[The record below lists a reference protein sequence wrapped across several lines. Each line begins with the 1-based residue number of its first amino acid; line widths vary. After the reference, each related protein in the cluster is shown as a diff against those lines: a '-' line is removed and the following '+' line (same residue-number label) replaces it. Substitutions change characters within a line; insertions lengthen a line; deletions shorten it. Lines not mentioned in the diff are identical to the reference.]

1 MAKKNQFSFRLILLL
16 WILPLSVVGLLLG
29 AYFTYRKARSA
40 LLETARQNLTESA
53 IRKGES
59 IEASIKA
66 LQANLLTASQT
77 TVLQLPS
84 TIEEEENQKK
94 ELFLKELQQR
104 LPTLVECL
112 QLTEFA
118 TKKIVASTCGK
129 QPIYQSLPP
138 ESWFDGAGRVW
149 GNPVLPKQPLPN
161 NKNSNGT
168 LDAGNKWQLKLV
180 LIAPVYAIS
189 GIGADNNSAR
199 PPLRYALSI
208 QSVLEQRKIDILE
221 ARTGINEGVDGRAKS
236 LTGQTVVLDVFD
248 TTSQKED
255 ATILEYPNFSNVGRN
270 ISSYN
275 NQDLR
280 KRLQSTIRN
289 AISGKQDFLHLP
301 DFDNPQKVELLSGY
315 TALDSPLNPD
325 RKWIILAVTP
335 LDLALAGLKD
345 IQGILFWL
353 ILGLLGANFVT
364 AVLSARQLARPIET
378 LQDYATKIQG
388 DSSADKVRLNFHIQE
403 FDRLGEALDEMVDR
417 LRAWA
422 QELQVA
428 WTEANVAN
436 KLKNEFLA
444 TISHELRTPLNAII
458 GCIRLVRDDCC
469 DDRAEEVEFLQR
481 ADDAAI
487 HLLSIINDILDIS
500 KIEDGTLSVTME
512 LLDLRKP
519 LKEAIEQ
526 MESSIEQKGLEL
538 IYKEHPMPLM
548 VEGDPG
554 KLKQVFI
561 NLISNA
567 IKFTEVGSITI
578 STRIE
583 TANNQEMNSNNT
595 DDAAT
600 EENRNISSWTVV
612 SIQDTGIGIARE
624 RQEKLFQPFVMVDG
638 STTRRYGGAGLGLAI
653 SRNLIEMMGSKIDL
667 YSRGVGEGTTV
678 EVRLPT
684 LDISPESSSIE
695 SSDSGS
701 YTKLNGS
708 PGSMVEKLPKI
719 PNN

>member
-1 MAKKNQFSFRLILLL
+1 M
-16 WILPLSVVGLLLG
+16 SVVGLLLG

-59 IEASIKA
+59 IEASIKS
-66 LQANLLTASQT
+66 LQANLLIASQT
-77 TVLQLPS
+77 TELQSDSSP
-84 TIEEEENQKK
+84 QKK
-94 ELFLKELQQR
+94 EEFLKELQKT
-104 LPTLVECL
+104 LPTLVECV

-118 TKKIVASTCGK
+118 TKTIVASTCGK
-129 QPIYQSLPP
+129 QPIYPSLPP

-161 NKNSNGT
+161 NNNSNSNIT
-168 LDAGNKWQLKLV
+168 LDAGKKWQLKLV
-180 LIAPVYAIS
+180 LIAPVYASS
-189 GIGADNNSAR
+189 GNEEDNNLAR

-208 QSVLEQRKIDILE
+208 KSVLEQRKIEILE
-221 ARTGINEGVDGRAKS
+221 ARTGTNEGVDGRAKS

-248 TTSQKED
+248 TTPQKED
-255 ATILEYPNFSNVGRN
+255 ATILEHPNYSNVGRT
-270 ISSYN
+270 IASYN
-275 NQDLR
+275 HEELK

-301 DFDNPQKVELLSGY
+301 DFDNPEKVELLSGY
-315 TALDSPLNPD
+315 TAIDSPLNPD

-345 IQGILFWL
+345 IQGILFLL

-403 FDRLGEALDEMVDR
+403 FDRLGEALDEMVNR

-512 LLDLRKP
+512 PLDICKP
-519 LKEAIEQ
+519 LTEAIEQ
-526 MESSIEQKGLEL
+526 QESAIEQKGLEL

-578 STRIE
+578 YSRIE
-583 TANNQEMNSNNT
+583 PANYKCMNSDNT
-595 DDAAT
+595 DDAAI
-600 EENRNISSWTVV
+600 EENRTISSWTVV

-624 RQEKLFQPFVMVDG
+624 QQEKLFQPFVMVDG

-653 SRNLIEMMGSKIDL
+653 SRNLIEMMGGQICL
-667 YSRGVGEGTTV
+667 YSKGVGEGTTV
-678 EVRLPT
+678 EVCLPT
-684 LDISPESSSIE
+684 LDISPESSSSE
-695 SSDSGS
+695 SSDS
-701 YTKLNGS
+701 K
-708 PGSMVEKLPKI
+708 
-719 PNN
+719 

>member
-1 MAKKNQFSFRLILLL
+1 M
-16 WILPLSVVGLLLG
+16 SVVGLLLG

-77 TVLQLPS
+77 TVLQLDS
-84 TIEEEENQKK
+84 TQNK
-94 ELFLKELQQR
+94 EQFLEELQQT
-104 LPTLVECL
+104 LPTLVECV
-112 QLTEFA
+112 QLTEVA
-118 TKKIVASTCGK
+118 TKTIVASTCGK

-138 ESWFDGAGRVW
+138 ESWFDGARRVW
-149 GNPVLPKQPLPN
+149 GNPVLPKEPLPN
-161 NKNSNGT
+161 NNNSNGS
-168 LDAGNKWQLKLV
+168 LDAGNRWQLKLV
-180 LIAPVYAIS
+180 LIAPVYASS

-208 QSVLEQRKIDILE
+208 KSVLEQRKIDISQ
-221 ARTGINEGVDGRAKS
+221 ARTGINEGIDGRAKS
-236 LTGQTVVLDVFD
+236 LTGETVVLDVFD
-248 TTSQKED
+248 TTPQKEE
-255 ATILEYPNFSNVGRN
+255 ATILEHPNSSNVGRTTA
-270 ISSYN
+270 SYN
-275 NQDLR
+275 NEDLK

-301 DFDNPQKVELLSGY
+301 DFDNPEKVELLSGY
-315 TALDSPLNPD
+315 TAIYSPLNPD

-353 ILGLLGANFVT
+353 ILGLLGANFIT
-364 AVLSARQLARPIET
+364 AVLGARQLARPIET

-403 FDRLGEALDEMVDR
+403 FDRLGEALDEMVNR

-512 LLDLRKP
+512 PLDIRKP

-526 MESSIEQKGLEL
+526 QESAIEQKGLEL

-548 VEGDPG
+548 VEGDPS

-583 TANNQEMNSNNT
+583 PANYKSMDSDT
-595 DDAAT
+595 DDSAIQ
-600 EENRNISSWTVV
+600 EDRSISSWTVV
-612 SIQDTGIGIARE
+612 SIKDTGIGIARE

-653 SRNLIEMMGSKIDL
+653 SRNLIEMMGSRIYL
-667 YSRGVGEGTTV
+667 YSKGVGEGTTV
-678 EVRLPT
+678 EVCLPT
-684 LDISPESSSIE
+684 LDILPESSSSE
-695 SSDSGS
+695 SSDS
-701 YTKLNGS
+701 
-708 PGSMVEKLPKI
+708 
-719 PNN
+719 

>member
-1 MAKKNQFSFRLILLL
+1 M
-16 WILPLSVVGLLLG
+16 SVVGLLLG

-66 LQANLLTASQT
+66 LKANLLTASQT
-77 TVLQLPS
+77 TVLQLGS
-84 TIEEEENQKK
+84 TQNK
-94 ELFLKELQQR
+94 EQFLEELQQT
-104 LPTLVECL
+104 LPTLVECV
-112 QLTEFA
+112 QLTEVA
-118 TKKIVASTCGK
+118 TKTIVASTCGK

-138 ESWFDGAGRVW
+138 ESWFDGARQVW
-149 GNPVLPKQPLPN
+149 GNPVLPKEPLPN
-161 NKNSNGT
+161 NNNSNGS
-168 LDAGNKWQLKLV
+168 LDAGNRWPLKLV
-180 LIAPVYAIS
+180 LIAPVYASS

-199 PPLRYALSI
+199 PPLTPLSYALSI
-208 QSVLEQRKIDILE
+208 KSVLEQRKIDISE
-221 ARTGINEGVDGRAKS
+221 ARTGINEGVDGIAKS
-236 LTGQTVVLDVFD
+236 LTGETVVLDVFD
-248 TTSQKED
+248 TTPQKED
-255 ATILEYPNFSNVGRN
+255 ATILEHPNSSNVGRK
-270 ISSYN
+270 IASYN
-275 NQDLR
+275 NEDLR

-301 DFDNPQKVELLSGY
+301 DFDNPEKVELLSGY
-315 TALDSPLNPD
+315 TAIDSPLNPD

-345 IQGILFWL
+345 IQGILFLL
-353 ILGLLGANFVT
+353 ILGLLGANFIT
-364 AVLSARQLARPIET
+364 AVLGARQLARPIET

-403 FDRLGEALDEMVDR
+403 FDSLGEALDEMVNR

-512 LLDLRKP
+512 PLDICKP

-526 MESSIEQKGLEL
+526 QESAIEQKGLEL

-583 TANNQEMNSNNT
+583 PANYKCMNSNNT
-595 DDAAT
+595 DDDDAAIQEDRT
-600 EENRNISSWTVV
+600 ISSWTVV
-612 SIQDTGIGIARE
+612 SIKDTGIGIAPE
-624 RQEKLFQPFVMVDG
+624 QQEKLFLPFVMVDG

-653 SRNLIEMMGSKIDL
+653 SWNLIEMMGGQICL
-667 YSRGVGEGTTV
+667 YSKGVGEGTTV
-678 EVRLPT
+678 EVCLPT
-684 LDISPESSSIE
+684 LDISPESSSSE
-695 SSDSGS
+695 SSDS
-701 YTKLNGS
+701 
-708 PGSMVEKLPKI
+708 
-719 PNN
+719 